1 MNRYPLW
8 KYLLVIVVL
17 GVGGLFAL
25 PNLFGEDPSVVITTG
40 DDEVPSESVQSD
52 VLAFL
57 EEEGMQPESA
67 EVLEGRWVLR
77 YGSTDAQMRA
87 SDLISAKLGREYTVA
102 MTLVPATPQW
112 LRALGAEPMFLGLDL
127 RGGVHFLLEVDID
140 AMIEETLEGHQQ
152 DIRTLFREE
161 RIRFGALELT
171 DDQRL
176 RMVFADAD
184 TRDRAVAALEEN
196 VEGLE
201 LTEEDAD
208 GEYRILAAMDE
219 EELQEMRDLAVQQN
233 ITTIRNRVDEL
244 GVAEP
249 VVQRQGANRIVVQ
262 LPGIQDP
269 GQAKEVLGATATL
282 EFRFVDHSDFPFTG
296 DPDGDIPSGSE
307 VFPQREGGHVL
318 LERQRIVSG
327 DRIIDASSGFDQETG
342 SPEVNVRL
350 SGTGG
355 RIMNRA
361 TRERVGDHMAVL
373 FMERITETE
382 MVDGEPERVV
392 RELEEVIS
400 VARIRE
406 PLGSRFRITGLESSQ
421 EASQLALL
429 LRAGALAAPI
439 DIVEERTIGP
449 SLGAENV
456 QRGFMAVIV
465 GFVLVIG
472 FMAAYYRTFGLVANL
487 ALLSNLIIIVA
498 VLSMLQATLTLPGIA
513 GIVLTVGMA
522 VDANV
527 LIFQRIREELKAG
540 VPIQT
545 AIDAGYGK
553 ALSTIA
559 DANVTT
565 LIAAVVLFLFG
576 TGPVQGFAVTLA
588 IGLATSMFTAIVGT
602 RAVVNL
608 IYGGRKVSELKI

>member
-8 KYLLVIVVL
+8 KYLLVVAVL
-17 GVGGLFAL
+17 VVGGLFAL

-40 DDEVPSESVQSD
+40 DDEVPSEEVQSD
-52 VLAFL
+52 VLSFL
-57 EEEGMQPESA
+57 EEEGYKPLSA
-67 EVLEGRWVLR
+67 EVLEGQWVLR
-77 YGSTDAQMRA
+77 YGSTDEQMRA
-87 SDLISAKLGREYTVA
+87 SDLISAKLDRDYSVA
-102 MTLVPATPQW
+102 MTLVPSTPQW

-127 RGGVHFLLEVDID
+127 RGGVHFLLQVDID
-140 AMIEETLEGHQQ
+140 AMVGETMEGHQQ

-161 RIRFGALELT
+161 RIRFSALEVT
-171 DDQRL
+171 DEQQIRMAFVDSEL
-176 RMVFADAD
+176 RE
-184 TRDRAVAALEEN
+184 RARSALAEHIDGLAYSEETN
-196 VEGLE
+196 
-201 LTEEDAD
+201 EDA
-208 GEYRILAAMDE
+208 YLLIASMDE
-219 EELQEMRDLAVQQN
+219 EELQEMKDLAVQQN
-233 ITTIRNRVDEL
+233 ITTLRNRVDEL

-249 VVQRQGANRIVVQ
+249 VVQRQGADRIVVQ

-269 GQAKEVLGATATL
+269 AQAKEILGATATL
-282 EFRFVDHSDFPFTG
+282 EFRFVDHANFPFTG
-296 DPDGDIPSGSE
+296 DPDDPPEGAE
-307 VFPQREGGHVL
+307 VFPQRDGGYVA
-318 LERQRIVSG
+318 LERQRILSG
-327 DRIIDASSGFDQETG
+327 DRIIDASSGFDQESG
-342 SPEVNVRL
+342 SPEVNIRL

-361 TRERVGDHMAVL
+361 TRDRVGDHMAVL
-373 FMERITETE
+373 FQERVSETE
-382 MVDGEPERVV
+382 MIDGEPERVI
-392 RELEEVIS
+392 REIEEVIS

-406 PLGSRFRITGLESSQ
+406 GLGSRFRITGLDSSQ
-421 EASQLALL
+421 EASNLALL

-456 QRGFMAVIV
+456 ERGFMAV
-465 GFVLVIG
+465 VIG
-472 FMAAYYRTFGLVANL
+472 FLLVIAFMALYYRTFGLVANL
-487 ALLSNLIIIVA
+487 ALLSNLVIIVA

-540 VPIQT
+540 APIQT

-565 LIAAVVLFLFG
+565 LIAALVLFLFG

-602 RAVVNL
+602 RAVINL

>member
-1 MNRYPLW
+1 LNRYPLW
-8 KYLLVIVVL
+8 KYLLVVAVL
-17 GVGGLFAL
+17 VVGGLFAL

-40 DDEVPSESVQSD
+40 DDEIPSEEVQSD
-52 VLAFL
+52 VLSFL
-57 EEEGMQPESA
+57 EEEGYKPLSA
-67 EVLEGRWVLR
+67 EVLEGQWVLR
-77 YGSTDAQMRA
+77 YGSTDEQMRA
-87 SDLISAKLGREYTVA
+87 SDLISAKLDRDYSVA
-102 MTLVPATPQW
+102 MTLVPATPRW
-112 LRALGAEPMFLGLDL
+112 LRAIGAEPMFLGLDL
-127 RGGVHFLLEVDID
+127 RGGVHFLLQVDID
-140 AMIEETLEGHQQ
+140 AMVGETMEGHQQ

-161 RIRFGALELT
+161 RIRFSALELT
-171 DDQRL
+171 DDQQI
-176 RMVFADAD
+176 RMAFADSEL
-184 TRDRAVAALEEN
+184 RERARSALEEQID
-196 VEGLE
+196 GLAYS
-201 LTEEDAD
+201 EETDDDA
-208 GEYRILAAMDE
+208 YLLIASMDE
-219 EELQEMRDLAVQQN
+219 EELQEMKDLAVQQN
-233 ITTIRNRVDEL
+233 ITTLRNRVDEL

-249 VVQRQGANRIVVQ
+249 VVQRQGADRIVVQ

-269 GQAKEVLGATATL
+269 GQAKEILGATATL
-282 EFRFVDHSDFPFTG
+282 EFRFVDHANFPFTG
-296 DPDGDIPSGSE
+296 DPDDPPDGSE
-307 VFPQREGGHVL
+307 VFPQRDGGYVA
-318 LERQRIVSG
+318 LERQRILSG
-327 DRIIDASSGFDQETG
+327 DRIIDASSGFDQESG
-342 SPEVNVRL
+342 SPEVNIRL

-361 TRERVGDHMAVL
+361 TRDRVGDHMAVL
-373 FMERITETE
+373 FRERVSETE
-382 MVDGEPERVV
+382 MVDGEPERVI
-392 RELEEVIS
+392 REIEEVIS

-406 PLGSRFRITGLESSQ
+406 GLGSRFRITGLDSSQ
-421 EASQLALL
+421 EASNLALL

-456 QRGFMAVIV
+456 ERGFMAVV
-465 GFVLVIG
+465 LGFLLVIA

-487 ALLSNLIIIVA
+487 ALLSNLVIIVA

-540 VPIQT
+540 APIQT

-565 LIAAVVLFLFG
+565 LIAALVLFLFG

-602 RAVVNL
+602 RAVINL

>member
-8 KYLLVIVVL
+8 KYLLVVAVL
-17 GVGGLFAL
+17 VVGGLFAL

-40 DDEVPSESVQSD
+40 DDEVPSEEVQSD
-52 VLAFL
+52 VLGFL
-57 EEEGMQPESA
+57 EEEGYKPLSA
-67 EVLEGRWVLR
+67 EVLEGQWVLR
-77 YGSTDAQMRA
+77 YGSTDEQMRA
-87 SDLISAKLGREYTVA
+87 SDLISAKLDREYSVA

-112 LRALGAEPMFLGLDL
+112 LRAMGAEPMFLGLDL
-127 RGGVHFLLEVDID
+127 RGGVHFLLQVDID
-140 AMIEETLEGHQQ
+140 AMVGETMEGHQQ

-161 RIRFGALELT
+161 RIRFSALEVT
-171 DDQRL
+171 DEQQI
-176 RMVFADAD
+176 RMAFADTD
-184 TRDRAVAALEEN
+184 LRARALEALEEHI
-196 VEGLE
+196 EGLNYSE
-201 LTEEDAD
+201 EEDEDTYTLIAS
-208 GEYRILAAMDE
+208 MDE
-219 EELQEMRDLAVQQN
+219 EELQEMKDLAVQQN
-233 ITTIRNRVDEL
+233 ITTLRNRVDEL

-249 VVQRQGANRIVVQ
+249 VIQRQGADRIVVQ

-269 GQAKEVLGATATL
+269 GQAKEILGATATL
-282 EFRFVDHSDFPFTG
+282 EFRFVDHANFPFTG
-296 DPDGDIPSGSE
+296 DPDDPPEGSE
-307 VFPQREGGHVL
+307 VFPQRDGGYVA
-318 LERQRIVSG
+318 LERQRILSG
-327 DRIIDASSGFDQETG
+327 DRIIDASSGFDQESG
-342 SPEVNVRL
+342 SPEVNIRL

-361 TRERVGDHMAVL
+361 TRDRVGDHMAVL
-373 FMERITETE
+373 FQERISETQ
-382 MVDGEPERVV
+382 MVDGEPERVI

-406 PLGSRFRITGLESSQ
+406 GLGSRFRITGLDSSQ
-421 EASQLALL
+421 EASNLALL

-456 QRGFMAVIV
+456 ERGFMAV
-465 GFVLVIG
+465 VIG
-472 FMAAYYRTFGLVANL
+472 FLLVIAFMALYYRTFGLVANL
-487 ALLSNLIIIVA
+487 ALLSNLVIIVA

-540 VPIQT
+540 APIQT

-565 LIAAVVLFLFG
+565 LIAALVLFLFG

-602 RAVVNL
+602 RAVINL